1 MWKSL
6 PLCVFSVTSLV
17 VYHLFTNLNMRHLF
31 TPFLVC
37 CILLVSCHVQ
47 EKMLVNQVIGNAG
60 VDFYYGSKDGEEIS
74 ENDKITAHLK
84 YTHLLLLQRTLHIK
98 DANVRAKRL
107 TLLGH
112 LNNYIK
118 RGVFPVNTAYSERRP
133 CFIDELGSY
142 CAVGYLIQQTAGN
155 ELPEKINAL
164 FQYDY
169 LATMQLHELNEWVA
183 QSGFTLTELAT
194 IQPTYGTYIIN
205 YAVAAGAGISY
216 RGIEPGYPSFRFNYG
231 RHLKYNF
238 HSVAS
243 RVEMMG
249 SDDFYTSLSYGKGFV
264 LGGKIKYIRSR
275 RLGFMLGP
283 AMLYKNRDVAWLLKP
298 EMQINLWSVNIK
310 KASIELIMGYAYDI
324 PLHNSNLF
332 TFSRHDVSLHLMIG
346 HSKIGVTYRDLD
358 RKKSDK
364 KQDD

>member
-1 MWKSL
+1 M
-6 PLCVFSVTSLV
+6 
-17 VYHLFTNLNMRHLF
+17 FTNRQMRLLYTPLLLCLVLF
-31 TPFLVC
+31 
-37 CILLVSCHVQ
+37 ISCHVQ
-47 EKMLVNQVIGNAG
+47 EHAAVNAVIGNAG
-60 VDFYYGSKDGEEIS
+60 IDFYYSNTDDKEIS
-74 ENDKITAHLK
+74 ENEKITAHLK
-84 YTHLLLLQRTLHIK
+84 YTHLLLLQRTLKIK
-98 DANVRAKRL
+98 DPSVRATRL

-133 CFIDELGSY
+133 CFIDEFGSY

-183 QSGFTLTELAT
+183 QSGFTLNELAT
-194 IQPTYGTYIIN
+194 IQPTYGTYILK

-231 RHLKYNF
+231 RQFKYNF
-238 HSVAS
+238 HGVAS

-249 SDDFYTSLSYGKGFV
+249 SDDFYSSLSYGKGFV

-310 KASIELIMGYAYDI
+310 KASFELIMGYAYDI

-332 TFSRHDVSLHLMIG
+332 TLSRHDVSLHLMIG
-346 HSKIGVTYRDLD
+346 YSKMGVTYRDLD